1 MRWSDGFCTM
11 NFTSFW
17 ETRVRETGKSPLIIS
32 GLGFDPR
39 SMQAARLLYDKGIV
53 PKILPIEFSV
63 VSSTETDS
71 VIKDATEKNISFLR
85 KTQKVHEP
93 LKVNLFDDHDR
104 SVGGRQIVEDLYKLA
119 NLFKGESDVI
129 IDIGGL
135 PRALFAPIIRFFID
149 QQADLGYNNLHIA
162 SLPYDKLDKC
172 IVSDQLLEP
181 NFMYGFR
188 PERDY
193 KYVWIPVVGK
203 NDPSRLRSIYSKIE
217 KNCIETCPVLPFR
230 IQNPHQIDELIVSLS
245 PVLFDEIRTYRK
257 NIFYV
262 DHRSP
267 FFVYKEIVELSKYYI
282 DLLKD
287 LPGEVRTL
295 ITPLD
300 DKTSSVGAILAA
312 VELNLPIMYA
322 ETVQYKV
329 TESTALESFGND
341 EPMEIWITGE
351 AYAS

>member
-11 NFTSFW
+11 EFIKFW
-17 ETRVRETGKSPLIIS
+17 KERVQETGKAPLIIS

-39 SMQAARLLYDKGIV
+39 SLQAARLLYNVGIV
-53 PKILPIEFSV
+53 SKVLPIEFSV
-63 VSSTETDS
+63 VSSADSETL
-71 VIKDATEKNISFLR
+71 IKEAIEKNIEFLS
-85 KTQKVHEP
+85 KVQKIHEP
-93 LKVNLFDDHDR
+93 LRVNLFDDHDR
-104 SVGGRQIVEDLYKLA
+104 SVGGRQVVLDLYGLKD
-119 NLFKGESDVI
+119 LFKSESDVI

-135 PRALFAPIIRFFID
+135 PRALFAPIIRFFVD
-149 QQADLGYNNLHIA
+149 RQTDLGYGNLHVS
-162 SLPYDKLDKC
+162 SLPYDRLDKN

-188 PERDY
+188 PDRDY
-193 KYVWIPVVGK
+193 KYVWIPIIGK

-230 IQNPHQIDELIVSLS
+230 IQNPHQIDELMVNLS
-245 PVLFDEIRTYRK
+245 SVLFEEIRTYRK

-267 FFVYKEIVELSKYYI
+267 FLVYKEIVDVSRYYI

-322 ETVQYKV
+322 ETAQYKV
-329 TESTALESFGND
+329 TDGTVLNVFGNN
-341 EPMEIWITGE
+341 EPMEIWVTGD
-351 AYAS
+351 AYAT